1 MKRSRTGS
9 GNPMTPEVE
18 INMIS
23 ERKLKS
29 LTTMQKITMILDDV
43 AHGKIVIL
51 EHGLD
56 PFEEARLIE
65 MTMSWVDESFPG
77 IEMKSYPHEQKR
89 PLLDRLL
96 NPERRRM
103 TVIGPADRM
112 KTLCRE
118 HDLITALI
126 S

>member
-1 MKRSRTGS
+1 
-9 GNPMTPEVE
+9 MTPEVE

-29 LTTMQKITMILDDV
+29 LTTVQKITMILDDV

-77 IEMKSYPHEQKR
+77 IEMKSYPHEPKR
-89 PLLDRLL
+89 SLFDRLI

-103 TVIGPADRM
+103 TVIGPANRM

>member
-1 MKRSRTGS
+1 MAG
-9 GNPMTPEVE
+9 EVQ

-29 LTTMQKITMILDDV
+29 LSTMEKITMILDDV
-43 AHGKIVIL
+43 MRGRVVIL

-65 MTMSWVDESFPG
+65 TTMTKVDDEFYG
-77 IEMKSYPHEQKR
+77 IEIQSYPHEQPKSGLAR
-89 PLLDRLL
+89 FLAGSKK
-96 NPERRRM
+96 RM

-112 KTLCRE
+112 KTICRE

-126 S
+126 T

>member
-1 MKRSRTGS
+1 MAG
-9 GNPMTPEVE
+9 EVQ

-29 LTTMQKITMILDDV
+29 LSTMEKVTMILEDV
-43 AHGKIVIL
+43 MHGKVVIL

-56 PFEEARLIE
+56 PYEEARLIE
-65 MTMSWVDESFPG
+65 TTMSRVDDDFSG
-77 IEMKSYPHEQKR
+77 IEIQSYPHEQKR
-89 PLLDRLL
+89 PLLERLL
-96 NPERRRM
+96 NGNKRRM

-118 HDLITALI
+118 HDLITAMI
-126 S
+126 N

>member
-1 MKRSRTGS
+1 MPG
-9 GNPMTPEVE
+9 EVQ

-29 LTTMQKITMILDDV
+29 LSTMEKVTMILEDV
-43 AHGKIVIL
+43 MHGKVVIL
-51 EHGLD
+51 EYGLD

-65 MTMSWVDESFPG
+65 TTMARVDDDFSG
-77 IEMKSYPHEQKR
+77 IEIQSYPHEQQR
-89 PLLDRLL
+89 PLLERLL
-96 NPERRRM
+96 NGNKRRM

-118 HDLITALI
+118 HDLISAMIT
-126 S
+126 

>member
-1 MKRSRTGS
+1 M
-9 GNPMTPEVE
+9 MEEVE

-29 LTTMQKITMILDDV
+29 LTTMEKVTMILDDV
-43 AHGKIVIL
+43 THGKVVIL
-51 EHGLD
+51 ERGLD

-65 MTMSWVDESFPG
+65 TTMARVGEDFTG

-89 PLLDRLL
+89 SLLDRLL
-96 NPERRRM
+96 SPERQRM

-118 HDLITALI
+118 QDLITALI

>member
-1 MKRSRTGS
+1 MTG
-9 GNPMTPEVE
+9 EVQ

-23 ERKLKS
+23 ERMLKS
-29 LTTMQKITMILDDV
+29 LSTMEKVTMILEDV
-43 AHGKIVIL
+43 MHGKVVIL

-65 MTMSWVDESFPG
+65 TTMTRVDDVFTG
-77 IEMKSYPHEQKR
+77 IEIQSYPHESKR
-89 PLLDRLL
+89 PLLERLL
-96 NPERRRM
+96 NGNKRHM

-118 HDLITALI
+118 HDLITAMI
-126 S
+126 T

>member
-1 MKRSRTGS
+1 MG
-9 GNPMTPEVE
+9 GEVQ

-29 LTTMQKITMILDDV
+29 LSTMEKVTLILEDV
-43 AHGKIVIL
+43 MHGKIVIL

-65 MTMSWVDESFPG
+65 TTMSRVDDDFSG
-77 IEMKSYPHEQKR
+77 IEIQSYPHEQQR
-89 PLLDRLL
+89 PLITRLL
-96 NPERRRM
+96 NGNKRRM

-118 HDLITALI
+118 RDLISATI
-126 S
+126 T

>member
-1 MKRSRTGS
+1 MAG
-9 GNPMTPEVE
+9 EVQ

-29 LTTMQKITMILDDV
+29 LSTMEKVSMILEDV
-43 AHGKIVIL
+43 MRGRVVIL

-65 MTMSWVDESFPG
+65 TTMARVDEEFTG
-77 IEMKSYPHEQKR
+77 IEIQSYPHGQQR
-89 PLLDRLL
+89 PLLERLL
-96 NPERRRM
+96 NGNKRRM

-118 HDLITALI
+118 NDLISAMIT
-126 S
+126 

>member
-1 MKRSRTGS
+1 MMGD
-9 GNPMTPEVE
+9 EVQ

-23 ERKLKS
+23 ERKLRS
-29 LTTMQKITMILDDV
+29 LTTAEKVTMILDDV
-43 AHGKIVIL
+43 AGGKVVIL
-51 EHGLD
+51 ERGLD

-65 MTMSWVDESFPG
+65 STMARVDEAFPG
-77 IEMKSYPHEQKR
+77 IEMKSYPHEPNR
-89 PLLDRLL
+89 SLLDRLL

-118 HDLITALI
+118 RDLITALI

>member
-1 MKRSRTGS
+1 MAAGPQEPQGPPRD
-9 GNPMTPEVE
+9 VQ

-29 LTTMQKITMILDDV
+29 LTTMEKVTLILDDV
-43 AHGKIVIL
+43 MRGRVVIL

-56 PFEEARLIE
+56 PFEEARLIATT
-65 MTMSWVDESFPG
+65 MTKVDDAFYG
-77 IEMKSYPHEQKR
+77 IEIQSYPHER
-89 PLLDRLL
+89 PPSLLGRLTGG
-96 NPERRRM
+96 RKRRM

-118 HDLITALI
+118 RDLITAVI
-126 S
+126 T